1 MPPSTSASLNWFT
14 LGMELFGG
22 LALFLYGLD
31 QLSDGLKQAAG
42 EALKTLLTRLTTNRF
57 LGALTGAFVTGVLN
71 SSTVTTVLVV
81 GFVTAGLMTLAQ
93 SVAVIM
99 GANIGSTVTAQL
111 LAFNLSA
118 YSLLPIAVGFFMLFA
133 SKRPAVQNWGMIV
146 MGLGLVF
153 YGMGLMSDAMRPL
166 RSYPPFVEALAQME
180 KPLYGIIAGAV
191 FTLIVNSSAAT
202 VGIAIALAS
211 DGLLTLP
218 AGIALALGANIGT
231 CGTAL
236 IAALGKPVDAVR
248 AATVHVMFNVLGV
261 AIWFPFIGLL
271 ARIATAIS
279 PSGESPAAVLPRQI
293 ANANTMFNV
302 LNTIFFIGFT
312 GWFARVATRLVR
324 DKEPEQALITPKFLD
339 TASIDVP
346 AIALE
351 NARLE
356 VTRLGDIVRAVMVDF
371 PAQRGAVTAAMLD
384 EISERQKEI
393 EILESA
399 VLKFLARVREGDLTN
414 AQGGVHMALTL
425 ATIHF
430 RSIAHIIGSDLAE
443 VARAAADGQLQAATL
458 KRTVVSECYEATQRA
473 LELAVGAVRQPDEPA
488 LSEIKNTCEQV
499 KRLAAELLSQVP
511 AGLDA
516 SDPNSL
522 STVRL
527 QTTFVDGLRQIST
540 LAKRI
545 AQSVL
550 NPENIAPFDG
560 KMGDLP
566 NR

>member
-1 MPPSTSASLNWFT
+1 M

-22 LALFLYGLD
+22 LALFLYGLN
-31 QLSDGLKQAAG
+31 QLSDGLKHAAG

-57 LGALTGAFVTGVLN
+57 LGALTGALVTGALN

-133 SKRPAVQNWGMIV
+133 SKRPTVQHWGMIV

-153 YGMGLMSDAMRPL
+153 YGMGLISDAMRPL
-166 RSYPPFVEALAQME
+166 RSYPPFVEALARME

-248 AATVHVMFNVLGV
+248 AATVHVIFNLLGV

-271 ARIATAIS
+271 ARIAIAIS
-279 PSGESPAAVLPRQI
+279 PSSESLAAILPRQI

-312 GWFARVATRLVR
+312 GWFAKMATRLVKQ
-324 DKEPEQALITPKFLD
+324 KEPEKARIEPKFLD
-339 TASIDVP
+339 PASIEVP

-351 NARLE
+351 NVRQE
-356 VTRLGDIVRAVMVDF
+356 VGRLGDIVRAMMVDF
-371 PAQRGAVTAAMLD
+371 PPERGAVTNEKLSQIGQQGRKV
-384 EISERQKEI
+384 EIMEGA
-393 EILESA
+393 ILE
-399 VLKFLARVREGDLTN
+399 FLGSIQQGDLTQ
-414 AQGGVHMALTL
+414 AQRKTLMALMS
-425 ATIHF
+425 AAIYF
-430 RSIAHIIGSDLAE
+430 RNIADIIADDLVG
-443 VARAAADGQLQAATL
+443 VARAAMEGQLQADTL
-458 KRTVVSECYEATQRA
+458 QRTVLSECYQSVQRG
-473 LELAVGAVRQPDEPA
+473 LEIAVNAVRQPNEQMQADV
-488 LSEIKNTCEQV
+488 KNISDQV
-499 KRLAAELLSQVP
+499 KTLAEKLMSQV
-511 AGLDA
+511 AGGLDA
-516 SDPNSL
+516 SDPNGL

-527 QTTFVDGLRQIST
+527 QTTFVDGLRRIST

-550 NPENIAPFDG
+550 NSNNIESFDE
-560 KMGDLP
+560 KTGDNP
-566 NR
+566 NQ

>member
-1 MPPSTSASLNWFT
+1 MPPSTSASPDWFT
-14 LGMELFGG
+14 LGMGLFGG
-22 LALFLYGLD
+22 LALFLYGLN
-31 QLSDGLKQAAG
+31 QLSDGLKHAAG

-57 LGALTGAFVTGVLN
+57 LGALTGAFVTGALN

-118 YSLLPIAVGFFMLFA
+118 YSLLPVAVGFFMLFA
-133 SKRPAVQNWGMIV
+133 GKRPAVRHWGMIV

-153 YGMGLMSDAMRPL
+153 YGMGLISDAMRPL
-166 RSYPPFVEALAQME
+166 RFYPPFVEALGRME

-202 VGIAIALAS
+202 VGIAIALAT

-248 AATVHVMFNVLGV
+248 AAVVHVMFNILGV
-261 AIWFPFIGLL
+261 VIWFPFIGML
-271 ARIATAIS
+271 ARIAIAIS
-279 PSGESPAAVLPRQI
+279 PSGDSQAMILPRQI

-312 GWFARVATRLVR
+312 GWFAKMATHLVKQ
-324 DKEPEQALITPKFLD
+324 KEPEKALIKPKFLD
-339 TASIDVP
+339 PVSIEIP

-351 NARLE
+351 NVRQE
-356 VTRLGDIVRAVMVDF
+356 VGQLGDIVRAMMVDF
-371 PAQRGAVTAAMLD
+371 PPERAAVTNETLS
-384 EISERQKEI
+384 EISQLGKKV
-393 EILESA
+393 EILEGA
-399 VLKFLARVREGDLTN
+399 ILEFLARIRQGDLTN
-414 AQGGVHMALTL
+414 EQSQTHIALMSDAL
-425 ATIHF
+425 HF
-430 RSIAHIIGSDLAE
+430 RNIANIISNDLVD
-443 VARAAADGQLQAATL
+443 VAKAAAAGQLPTGTL
-458 KRTVVSECYEATQRA
+458 KRTVLSECYKSVQQFV
-473 LELAVGAVRQPDEPA
+473 ELAIESIRGANV
-488 LSEIKNTCEQV
+488 EIEEKTRIINSRV
-499 KRLAAELLSQVP
+499 KKLADDLMSQT
-511 AGLDA
+511 AADLDA

-522 STVRL
+522 RTVRL
-527 QTTFVDGLRQIST
+527 QTIFVDGLRQISS
-540 LAKRI
+540 LAGRI
-545 AQSVL
+545 VRNAL
-550 NPENIAPFDG
+550 NPETIESFDE
-560 KMGDLP
+560 KIGDNP
-566 NR
+566 NQ

>member
-1 MPPSTSASLNWFT
+1 MPPSTSASPDWFT
-14 LGMELFGG
+14 LGMGLFGG
-22 LALFLYGLD
+22 LALFLYGLN
-31 QLSDGLKQAAG
+31 QLSDGLKHAAG

-57 LGALTGAFVTGVLN
+57 LGALTGAFVTGALN

-118 YSLLPIAVGFFMLFA
+118 YSLLPVAVGFFMLFA
-133 SKRPAVQNWGMIV
+133 GKRPAVRHWGMIV

-153 YGMGLMSDAMRPL
+153 YGMGLISDAMRPL
-166 RSYPPFVEALAQME
+166 RFYPPFVEALGRME

-202 VGIAIALAS
+202 VGIAIALAT

-248 AATVHVMFNVLGV
+248 AAVVHVMFNILGV
-261 AIWFPFIGLL
+261 VIWFPFIGML
-271 ARIATAIS
+271 ARIAIAIS
-279 PSGESPAAVLPRQI
+279 PSGDSQAMILPRQI

-312 GWFARVATRLVR
+312 GWFAKMATRLVKQ
-324 DKEPEQALITPKFLD
+324 KEPEKALIKPKFLD
-339 TASIDVP
+339 PVSIEIP

-351 NARLE
+351 NVRQE
-356 VTRLGDIVRAVMVDF
+356 VGQLGDIVRAMMVDF
-371 PAQRGAVTAAMLD
+371 PPERAAVTNETLS
-384 EISERQKEI
+384 EISQLGKKV
-393 EILESA
+393 EILEGA
-399 VLKFLARVREGDLTN
+399 ILEFLARIRQGDLTN
-414 AQGGVHMALTL
+414 EQSQTHIALMSDAL
-425 ATIHF
+425 HF
-430 RSIAHIIGSDLAE
+430 RNIANIISNDLVD
-443 VARAAADGQLQAATL
+443 VAKAAAAGQLPTGTL
-458 KRTVVSECYEATQRA
+458 KRTVLSECYKSVQQFV
-473 LELAVGAVRQPDEPA
+473 ELAIECIRGANV
-488 LSEIKNTCEQV
+488 EIEEKTRIINSRV
-499 KRLAAELLSQVP
+499 KKLADDLMSQT
-511 AGLDA
+511 AADLDA

-522 STVRL
+522 RTVRL
-527 QTTFVDGLRQIST
+527 QTIFVDGLRQISS
-540 LAKRI
+540 LAGRI
-545 AQSVL
+545 VRNAL
-550 NPENIAPFDG
+550 NPETIESFDE
-560 KMGDLP
+560 KIGDNP
-566 NR
+566 NQ

>member
-1 MPPSTSASLNWFT
+1 MPPTSASLDWFK

-31 QLSDGLKQAAG
+31 QLSDGLKHAAG

-118 YSLLPIAVGFFMLFA
+118 YSLLPIAVGFSMLFA
-133 SKRPAVQNWGMIV
+133 SKRPTVQHWGMIV

-271 ARIATAIS
+271 ARIAIAIS

-312 GWFARVATRLVR
+312 GWFAKTATRLVKQ
-324 DKEPEQALITPKFLD
+324 KEPEKALIKPKFLD
-339 TASIDVP
+339 PASIEVP

-351 NARLE
+351 NVRQE
-356 VTRLGDIVRAVMVDF
+356 VGRLGDVVRTIMVDF
-371 PAQRGAVTAAMLD
+371 PPEQGAVTNETLSQIAQQG
-384 EISERQKEI
+384 RKV
-393 EILESA
+393 EILERA
-399 VLKFLARVREGDLTN
+399 ILAFLGRIQHGDLTE
-414 AQGGVHMALTL
+414 AQSKTVVALMS
-425 ATIHF
+425 AAIGF
-430 RSIAHIIGSDLAE
+430 RNIADVIADDLVS
-443 VARAAADGQLQAATL
+443 VARAAKSGQLQAGTL
-458 KRTVVSECYEATQRA
+458 KRTVLSECYQWTQRG
-473 LELAVGAVRQPDEPA
+473 LEFAVDAVRQPNEQA
-488 LSEIKNTCEQV
+488 RTEIKNISDQV
-499 KRLAAELLSQVP
+499 KTLAEKLMSQVA

-550 NPENIAPFDG
+550 NPQNIEPFDEN
-560 KMGDLP
+560 LNNP
-566 NR
+566 NQ

>member
-1 MPPSTSASLNWFT
+1 MPPSTWATPDWFT
-14 LGMELFGG
+14 LGMGLFGG
-22 LALFLYGLD
+22 LALFLYGLN
-31 QLSDGLKQAAG
+31 QLSDGLKHAAG

-57 LGALTGAFVTGVLN
+57 LGALTGAFVTGALN

-118 YSLLPIAVGFFMLFA
+118 YSLLPVAVGFFMLFA
-133 SKRPAVQNWGMIV
+133 GKRPAVRHWGMIV

-153 YGMGLMSDAMRPL
+153 YGMGLISDAMRPL
-166 RSYPPFVEALAQME
+166 RFYPPFVEALGRME

-202 VGIAIALAS
+202 VGIAIALAT

-248 AATVHVMFNVLGV
+248 AAVVHVMFNILGV
-261 AIWFPFIGLL
+261 VIWFPFIGML
-271 ARIATAIS
+271 ARIAIAIS
-279 PSGESPAAVLPRQI
+279 PSGDSQAMILPRQI

-312 GWFARVATRLVR
+312 GWFAKMATRLVKQ
-324 DKEPEQALITPKFLD
+324 KEPEKALIKPKFLD
-339 TASIDVP
+339 PVSIEIP

-351 NARLE
+351 NVRQE
-356 VTRLGDIVRAVMVDF
+356 VGQLGDIVRAMMVDF
-371 PAQRGAVTAAMLD
+371 PPERAAVTNETLS
-384 EISERQKEI
+384 EISQLGKKV
-393 EILESA
+393 EILEGA
-399 VLKFLARVREGDLTN
+399 ILEFLARIRQGDLTN
-414 AQGGVHMALTL
+414 EQSQTHIALMSDAL
-425 ATIHF
+425 HF
-430 RSIAHIIGSDLAE
+430 RNIANIISNDLVD
-443 VARAAADGQLQAATL
+443 VAKAAAAGQLPTGTL
-458 KRTVVSECYEATQRA
+458 KRTVLSECYKSVQQFV
-473 LELAVGAVRQPDEPA
+473 ELAIESIRGANV
-488 LSEIKNTCEQV
+488 EIEEKTRIINSRV
-499 KRLAAELLSQVP
+499 KKLADDLMSQT
-511 AGLDA
+511 AADLDA

-522 STVRL
+522 RTVRL
-527 QTTFVDGLRQIST
+527 QTIFVDGLRQISS
-540 LAKRI
+540 LAGRI
-545 AQSVL
+545 VRNAL
-550 NPENIAPFDG
+550 NPETIESFDE
-560 KMGDLP
+560 KIGDNP
-566 NR
+566 NQ

>member
-1 MPPSTSASLNWFT
+1 M

-22 LALFLYGLD
+22 LALFLYGLN
-31 QLSDGLKQAAG
+31 QLSDGLKHAAG

-57 LGALTGAFVTGVLN
+57 LGALTGALVTGALN

-133 SKRPAVQNWGMIV
+133 SKRPTVQHWGMIV

-153 YGMGLMSDAMRPL
+153 YGMGLISDAMRPL
-166 RSYPPFVEALAQME
+166 RSYPPFVEALARME

-248 AATVHVMFNVLGV
+248 AATVHVIFNLLGV

-271 ARIATAIS
+271 ARIAIAIS
-279 PSGESPAAVLPRQI
+279 PSSESLAAILPRQI

-312 GWFARVATRLVR
+312 GWFAKMATRLVKQ
-324 DKEPEQALITPKFLD
+324 KEPEKARIEPKFLD
-339 TASIDVP
+339 PASIEVP

-351 NARLE
+351 NVRQE
-356 VTRLGDIVRAVMVDF
+356 VGRLGDIVRAMMVDF
-371 PAQRGAVTAAMLD
+371 PPERGAVTNEKLSQIGQQGRKV
-384 EISERQKEI
+384 EIMEGA
-393 EILESA
+393 ILE
-399 VLKFLARVREGDLTN
+399 FLGSIQQGDLTQ
-414 AQGGVHMALTL
+414 AQRKTLMALMS
-425 ATIHF
+425 AAINF
-430 RSIAHIIGSDLAE
+430 RNIADIIADDLVG
-443 VARAAADGQLQAATL
+443 VARAAMEGQLQADTL
-458 KRTVVSECYEATQRA
+458 QRTVLSECYQSVQRG
-473 LELAVGAVRQPDEPA
+473 LEIAVNAVRQPNEQMQADV
-488 LSEIKNTCEQV
+488 KNISDQV
-499 KRLAAELLSQVP
+499 KTLAEKLMSQV
-511 AGLDA
+511 AGGLDA
-516 SDPNSL
+516 SDPNGL

-550 NPENIAPFDG
+550 NSNNIESFDE
-560 KMGDLP
+560 KTGDNP
-566 NR
+566 NQ

>member
-1 MPPSTSASLNWFT
+1 MPPSTSASPDWFT
-14 LGMELFGG
+14 LGMGLFGG
-22 LALFLYGLD
+22 LALFLYGLN
-31 QLSDGLKQAAG
+31 QLSDGLKHAAG

-57 LGALTGAFVTGVLN
+57 LGALTGAFVTGALN

-111 LAFNLSA
+111 LAFNISA
-118 YSLLPIAVGFFMLFA
+118 YSLLPVAVGFFMLFA
-133 SKRPAVQNWGMIV
+133 SKRPAVRHWGMIV

-153 YGMGLMSDAMRPL
+153 YGMGLISDAMRPL
-166 RSYPPFVEALAQME
+166 RSYSPFVEALGRME

-202 VGIAIALAS
+202 VGIAIALAN

-248 AATVHVMFNVLGV
+248 AATVHVMFNILGV

-271 ARIATAIS
+271 ARIAIAIS
-279 PSGESPAAVLPRQI
+279 PSGENPAAVLPRQI

-312 GWFARVATRLVR
+312 GWFAKMATRLVKQ
-324 DKEPEQALITPKFLD
+324 KEPEKALIEPKFLD
-339 TASIDVP
+339 PASIEIP

-351 NARLE
+351 KVRQE
-356 VTRLGDIVRAVMVDF
+356 VGRLGDIVRAMMVDF
-371 PAQRGAVTAAMLD
+371 PPERAAVTNETLS
-384 EISERQKEI
+384 EISQLGKKV
-393 EILESA
+393 EILEGEI
-399 VLKFLARVREGDLTN
+399 LEFLARIRQGDLTN
-414 AQGGVHMALTL
+414 EQSQTHIALMSAAL
-425 ATIHF
+425 HF
-430 RSIAHIIGSDLAE
+430 RNIANVIVNALVD
-443 VARAAADGQLQAATL
+443 VAKAAALGQLPAGTL
-458 KRTVVSECYEATQRA
+458 KRTVLSECYKSVQQSV
-473 LELAVGAVRQPDEPA
+473 ELAIECVRGAGVGVEKKTRTIVSHVR
-488 LSEIKNTCEQV
+488 K
-499 KRLAAELLSQVP
+499 LADDLMSQMA

-522 STVRL
+522 RSVRL
-527 QTTFVDGLRQIST
+527 QTIFVDGLRQISS

-545 AQSVL
+545 AHNALSPETVECL
-550 NPENIAPFDG
+550 DEDVGNNP
-560 KMGDLP
+560 KQ
-566 NR
+566 